1 MAVVS
6 GPMRITDLNQEQLV
20 VDMEAQCAWLDQD
33 SYLFETLTRKISG
46 RKAKAKGQS
55 GSIMSV
61 SRMEHKFRE
70 RRLIALTT
78 TVDTGG
84 ASASAT
90 SIPVVDAT
98 IFHRDHLVYAPATG
112 EMFAMDE
119 DVGGTAVS
127 GEIKVRKLDSATGTG
142 IVNALSAGDILINLG
157 ESHAEGEPIPPAYAT
172 QEEDKYTYV
181 MQFDRTRESTDI
193 EKNEEHYGPSEISN
207 QRKQFWIEKK
217 RELNML
223 LYLGQRTRET
233 ASATGDYSGSRR
245 HVMQGMREYLT
256 TNAYDASGL
265 TGGLTLEALGSIA
278 RPTWQHTSATAVKVM
293 CAGLNAW
300 SDISAWGDSA
310 VRISPGSEQQW
321 GVTFRRLITPF
332 GEIDVGYDLQLR
344 DDHGLAGLSYIIDPA
359 YIYQIQLQG
368 LPLQMLLNRVDPKE
382 VHTERDV
389 ITGTRGLVLKLPELH
404 REIYDLPA

>member
-1 MAVVS
+1 MSVVA
-6 GPMRITDLNQEQLV
+6 GPMKVSDLNQEQLV
-20 VDMEAQCAWLDQD
+20 LDMEAQAAWLDQD

-55 GSIMSV
+55 GSVMSV
-61 SRMEHKFRE
+61 TRMEHKFRE

-84 ASASAT
+84 AAAGDT
-90 SIPVVDAT
+90 SIPVVDST
-98 IFHRDHLVYAPATG
+98 IFHQDHLIYAPATG

-119 DVGGTAVS
+119 TAGS
-127 GEIKVRKLDSATGTG
+127 GASITVRKLDSASGTG

-157 ESHAEGEPIPPAYAT
+157 ESHAEGEAIPPAYAT
-172 QEEDKYTYV
+172 TETDEFTYV

-233 ASATGDYSGSRR
+233 ASAGGARR
-245 HVMQGMREYLT
+245 HVMRGVREYLNS
-256 TNAYDASGL
+256 NAYDASSL
-265 TGGLTLEALGSIA
+265 SAGLTLEALGSIA
-278 RPTWQHTSATAVKVM
+278 RPTWQHTSATPVKCM
-293 CAGLNAW
+293 IAGLNAW
-300 SDISAWGDSA
+300 TDISAWGDSA
-310 VRISPGSEQQW
+310 VRISPGSEQKW
-321 GVTFRRLITPF
+321 GVTFRRLTTPF
-332 GEIDVGYDLQLR
+332 GELDVGYDLQLR
-344 DDHGLAGLSYIIDPA
+344 DDHGLAGLSYILDPA

-368 LPLQMLLNRVDPKE
+368 LPLQMLTNRVDPKE
-382 VHTERDV
+382 IHTERDV

-404 REIYDLPA
+404 REIYDLP

>member
-1 MAVVS
+1 MKVS
-6 GPMRITDLNQEQLV
+6 DLNQSQLV
-20 VDMEAQCAWLDQD
+20 IDMEEHSAKLDQD

-46 RKAKAKGQS
+46 KKAAARGQS
-55 GSIMSV
+55 GPVMSV

-70 RRLIALTT
+70 RRLISLYT

-84 ASASAT
+84 AAAGDT
-90 SIPVVDAT
+90 SIPVVDST
-98 IFHRDHLVYAPATG
+98 IFHQDHLIYAPATG
-112 EMFAMDE
+112 ELFALDE
-119 DVGGTAVS
+119 TAGS
-127 GEIKVRKLDSATGTG
+127 GASITVRKLDSATGTG
-142 IVNALSAGDILINLG
+142 IVNALSAGDVLINLG

-172 QEEDKYTYV
+172 TETDEFTYV

-193 EKNEEHYGPSEISN
+193 EKHEEHYGESEITL

-233 ASATGDYSGSRR
+233 ASAGGARR
-245 HVMQGMREYLT
+245 HVMRGLREYLSS
-256 TNAYDASGL
+256 NAYDASGL
-265 TGGLTLEALGSIA
+265 SVTGLTLETVGNIA
-278 RPTWQHTSATAVKVM
+278 RPTWQHTSASTVKCM
-293 CAGLNAW
+293 IAGLNAW
-300 SDISAWGDSA
+300 QDISTWGDSA

-321 GVTFRRLITPF
+321 GVTFKRLTTPF
-332 GEIDVGYDLQLR
+332 GELDVGYDLQLR

-359 YIYQIQLQG
+359 YVYQIQLQG
-368 LPLQMLLNRVDPKE
+368 LPLQMLTNRVDPKE
-382 VHTERDV
+382 IHTERDV